1 MSLSGFLVV
10 VADADATT
18 ADKIRDAFGRIRN
31 RALSIHP
38 AAVVYNFEL
47 VKRLQKVKWVAAK
60 K

>member
-1 MSLSGFLVV
+1 MSRSGFLAV
-10 VADADATT
+10 VAAAATT
-18 ADKIRDAFGRIRN
+18 ADKIGDAFGRIHN

-38 AAVVYNFEL
+38 AAIVHNSEL

>member
-1 MSLSGFLVV
+1 MSRSGFLVV
-10 VADADATT
+10 VAAAATT
-18 ADKIRDAFGRIRN
+18 DKIGDAFGRIRN
-31 RALSIHP
+31 RALSVHP